1 MKPAMQYSHLDIE
14 IYHNEE
20 REFKA
25 AIENRKWKGGL
36 KATMDIAAGRVW
48 EMMQD
53 FGGIQKW
60 ALIAESK
67 LVQGLPNVEGC
78 VRFCKSMLRNALG
91 EDLWV
96 EERLLVFDS
105 KERFM
110 SYAVVDCNMDMHGYI
125 ATIRVLEGGPHSSI
139 VEWLFELDPTHGKEE
154 TQTVESI
161 TRSLAAKI
169 NHLYALLAM

>member
-1 MKPAMQYSHLDIE
+1 MEPAMHYSHLDIE
-14 IYHNEE
+14 FYHKEKI
-20 REFKA
+20 EFET
-25 AIENRKWKGGL
+25 AIESRKWKGGL
-36 KATMDIAAGRVW
+36 KATMDIAAGPVW
-48 EMMQD
+48 EMVQD

-67 LVQGLPNVEGC
+67 LVQGVPNVEGC
-78 VRFCKSMLRNALG
+78 VRYCKSMLRNPQG

-96 EERLLVFDS
+96 EERLLIFDS

-110 SYAVVDCNMDMHGYI
+110 SYAVIDGNMDMHGYI
-125 ATIRVLEGGPHSSI
+125 ATIRVLDGEPHSSI
-139 VEWLFELDPTHGKEE
+139 VEWLFELDPIHGKEE

-161 TRSLAAKI
+161 TRSLATKM